1 MDYTERVEVTDIR
14 VPYRDIDM
22 AGRLHNAA
30 YLAYAETALS
40 HFWRYRP
47 PLEDEPRFHANRI
60 ELHLLEPL
68 RLDDKARLTV
78 TIDKIGGKS
87 IGFNVAI
94 ERDRTLC
101 AEVEILWIAS
111 DRDSGEPVALPE
123 DIRDWLYGYLK

>member
-1 MDYTERVEVTDIR
+1 MDDLERVEVTNIR

-22 AGRLHNAA
+22 TGRLHNSA

-47 PLEDEPRFHANRI
+47 PLEDEPHFQATRIEIRFH
-60 ELHLLEPL
+60 EPL
-68 RLDDKARLTV
+68 GLDDMARMTV

-87 IGFNVAI
+87 IGFNVLI
-94 ERDRTLC
+94 ERDKTLC
-101 AEVEILWIAS
+101 AEIEVIWAACAPET
-111 DRDSGEPVALPE
+111 GEPARLPE

>member
-1 MDYTERVEVTDIR
+1 MDDLERVEVTDIR

-22 AGRLHNAA
+22 TGRLHNAA

-47 PLEDEPRFHANRI
+47 PLEDEPHFQATKIEIRFH
-60 ELHLLEPL
+60 EPL
-68 RLDDKARLTV
+68 RLDDKARMTV

-87 IGFNVAI
+87 IGFNVLI
-94 ERDRTLC
+94 EKDKTLC
-101 AEVEILWIAS
+101 AEIEVIWAACAPE
-111 DRDSGEPVALPE
+111 SGEPVRLPD

>member
-1 MDYTERVEVTDIR
+1 MDDVERVEVTDIR

-22 AGRLHNAA
+22 NGQLHNSA
-30 YLAYAETALS
+30 YLAYAESALS

-47 PLEDEPRFHANRI
+47 PLEDEPHFQASKI
-60 ELHLLEPL
+60 EIRLHEPLHL
-68 RLDDKARLTV
+68 DDTARLTV

-94 ERDRTLC
+94 EKDNVLS
-101 AEVEILWIAS
+101 AEVEMVWAS
-111 DRDSGEPVALPE
+111 TDPETGDPVGLPE

>member
-1 MDYTERVEVTDIR
+1 MDDLERVEVTEIR

-47 PLEDEPRFHANRI
+47 PLEGEPHFHATKI
-60 ELHLLEPL
+60 ELRLHEPL
-68 RLDDKARLTV
+68 QLDDKARLTV

-87 IGFNVAI
+87 IGFNVLI
-94 ERDRTLC
+94 EKDKAPC
-101 AEVEILWIAS
+101 AEIEVIWAACDPE
-111 DRDSGEPVALPE
+111 SGDPVGLPE